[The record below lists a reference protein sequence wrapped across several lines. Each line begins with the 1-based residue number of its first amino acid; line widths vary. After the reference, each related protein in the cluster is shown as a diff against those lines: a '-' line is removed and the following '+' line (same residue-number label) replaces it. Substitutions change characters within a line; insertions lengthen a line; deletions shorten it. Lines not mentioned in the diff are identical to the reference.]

1 MGARAQDAPDA
12 RIGLLLDSEAGA
24 HELAL
29 LVHAA
34 LETHQVNIA
43 VIPHPVLWLSL
54 SLSAAAGISVSSI
67 HKKLDTQV

>member
-54 SLSAAAGISVSSI
+54 SLCGSRNASSI